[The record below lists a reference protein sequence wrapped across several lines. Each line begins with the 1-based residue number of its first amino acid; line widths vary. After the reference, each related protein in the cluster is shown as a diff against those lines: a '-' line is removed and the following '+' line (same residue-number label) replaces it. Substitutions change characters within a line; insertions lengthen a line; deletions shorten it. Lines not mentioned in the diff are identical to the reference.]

1 MCAFFPTK
9 FPSSKKKISQS
20 YSHWQEQLAQREAQT
35 KSMTTDLWL
44 ILCWNFQRDDLR
56 FLIYQCIDSLSR
68 ASSWMGCLGNFHCI
82 RQDSQCNFHCFP
94 SQSITFPLVRVVS
107 LEPVFAGFCSGRWP
121 WGMVSSVKCQ
131 VSLSPKDSQVG
142 WIMLDY
148 VFCLVFCG
156 EAKRLILRMPEEAS
170 LEAQKVGGSLR
181 FGIQS
186 MSCAN
191 DWCNWYALLGWHAAV
206 ARHGLAKPA
215 LRCLDS

>member
-1 MCAFFPTK
+1 MN
-9 FPSSKKKISQS
+9 S
-20 YSHWQEQLAQREAQT
+20 LL
-35 KSMTTDLWL
+35 TTDLWL

-56 FLIYQCIDSLSR
+56 FWIYQCIDSLSR

-107 LEPVFAGFCSGRWP
+107 LEPVIAGFCSGRWP
-121 WGMVSSVKCQ
+121 WGMVSSVKWVWVQ
-131 VSLSPKDSQVG
+131 RIPKSVG
-142 WIMLDY
+142 LCWICILPW
-148 VFCLVFCG
+148 FFG

-170 LEAQKVGGSLR
+170 LEAQKVRVSLR
-181 FGIQS
+181 FGMIRQ
-186 MSCAN
+186 CHA
-191 DWCNWYALLGWHAAV
+191 ALGWHAAL